1 MISEVHQFTDKQ
13 NFEDNKK
20 AYYHSAI
27 KMQFQCSKDQE
38 NAVERNDNN
47 QNNNQHLKDMTETIF
62 VI

>member
-1 MISEVHQFTDKQ
+1 
-13 NFEDNKK
+13 
-20 AYYHSAI
+20 
-27 KMQFQCSKDQE
+27 MQLQCSKDQE